1 MKFPVTT
8 TESHEGKVLEMN
20 ADQEVVTLH
29 SATGK
34 LLGTLSWGVVI
45 EQILASDDDVR
56 FAHARSYPRAPLA
69 VKVRYTTPEGK
80 QFDSLTGGIGAG
92 GLFIESSTPL
102 APGTE
107 LSVEFALPDRPW
119 EKHKAKAKV
128 AWTRNKPE
136 RHLLFPGMG
145 VQFTEHRR
153 KGPQRACRTCRCIE
167 SFPRISLRSPLRP
180 AAHPTVRILRG
191 RHLSAALVS
200 GSLSSSQPIGRFCP
214 HPRRGIFSE
223 TLSEPRGDRRPSP
236 FTHRRYNALTNLR
249 IGIMPCC
256 DKRRNRLA

>member
-1 MKFPVTT
+1 MKFSVIT
-8 TESHEGKVLEMN
+8 TEGHEDKLLEMN
-20 ADQEVVTLH
+20 GDQEVVALH

-34 LLGTLSWGVVI
+34 LLGTLPWGAII

-56 FAHARSYPRAPLA
+56 FAQARSHPRAPLA

-92 GLFIESSTPL
+92 GLFIESSAPL

-119 EKHKAKAKV
+119 EKHKTKAKV

-145 VQFTEHRR
+145 VQFTDIDEKAR
-153 KGPQRACRTCRCIE
+153 KELVELVDA
-167 SFPRISLRSPLRP
+167 LNRSR
-180 AAHPTVRILRG
+180 
-191 RHLSAALVS
+191 LS
-200 GSLSSSQPIGRFCP
+200 
-214 HPRRGIFSE
+214 
-223 TLSEPRGDRRPSP
+223 T
-236 FTHRRYNALTNLR
+236 
-249 IGIMPCC
+249 
-256 DKRRNRLA
+256 

>member
-1 MKFPVTT
+1 MKVSVVTT
-8 TESHEGKVLEMN
+8 EGHEGKILEMN
-20 ADQEVVTLH
+20 SEQEVVMLH
-29 SATGK
+29 SAIGEP
-34 LLGTLSWGVVI
+34 LGALSWGAVI

-56 FAHARSYPRAPLA
+56 FAHARSHPRAPLA

-119 EKHKAKAKV
+119 EKYKATAKV

-145 VQFTEHRR
+145 VQFTNIDEKARNELVELVDALN
-153 KGPQRACRTCRCIE
+153 RARVAT
-167 SFPRISLRSPLRP
+167 
-180 AAHPTVRILRG
+180 
-191 RHLSAALVS
+191 
-200 GSLSSSQPIGRFCP
+200 
-214 HPRRGIFSE
+214 
-223 TLSEPRGDRRPSP
+223 
-236 FTHRRYNALTNLR
+236 
-249 IGIMPCC
+249 
-256 DKRRNRLA
+256 